1 MANPKKMKTIKEFK
15 KFKRFNLVKFAVP
28 IIERLCPFGK
38 SRGIKTPRKD
48 YSNEYFFI
56 CLLDFVDTVVSWQ
69 KYRGT
74 IDYPIQGKY
83 LNQIHNKFC
92 RAGVYD
98 QILKELTEKYLS
110 REREDKI
117 KIQII
122 DSSFVANKQGDVI
135 ESDSLLSAYEVNLNK
150 KIRKDNKK
158 LPKKER
164 KRERHFVDFNRYN
177 GRKKYIKKDII
188 VNSYGYILA
197 HNTSSSKRPDSQSL
211 AEIVKKLPAS
221 LNTKKNSKVNRYK
234 QNFLADSGYSTKANK
249 LLLEK
254 KGYTP
259 IIRFNKRNTKNKTIL
274 AQNKMTPKKKQI
286 FKKRYVVEA
295 TFAWLKNRP
304 VINQIYERSVTSYNG
319 LFALACS
326 VINSNKI

>member
-1 MANPKKMKTIKEFK
+1 MRQNISIRVDNNILFNIFFSTI
-15 KFKRFNLVKFAVP
+15 
-28 IIERLCPFGK
+28 
-38 SRGIKTPRKD
+38 
-48 YSNEYFFI
+48 
-56 CLLDFVDTVVSWQ
+56 VS
-69 KYRGT
+69 
-74 IDYPIQGKY
+74 
-83 LNQIHNKFC
+83 
-92 RAGVYD
+92 
-98 QILKELTEKYLS
+98 
-110 REREDKI
+110 
-117 KIQII
+117 
-122 DSSFVANKQGDVI
+122 
-135 ESDSLLSAYEVNLNK
+135 
-150 KIRKDNKK
+150 
-158 LPKKER
+158 
-164 KRERHFVDFNRYN
+164 
-177 GRKKYIKKDII
+177 IKKDII

-274 AQNKMTPKKKQI
+274 AQNKMSPKKKQI
-286 FKKRYVVEA
+286 FKKRYVLRFHLQAQLVVEA

-304 VINQIYERSVTSYNG
+304 VINQVYERSVTSYNG

>member
-197 HNTSSSKRPDSQSL
+197 HNTSSSKRPCPL
-211 AEIVKKLPAS
+211 RGRLV
-221 LNTKKNSKVNRYK
+221 
-234 QNFLADSGYSTKANK
+234 
-249 LLLEK
+249 
-254 KGYTP
+254 
-259 IIRFNKRNTKNKTIL
+259 
-274 AQNKMTPKKKQI
+274 
-286 FKKRYVVEA
+286 
-295 TFAWLKNRP
+295 W
-304 VINQIYERSVTSYNG
+304 
-319 LFALACS
+319 ALAPRLTRFAEPSRNC
-326 VINSNKI
+326 